1 MTCTVAVVG
10 GGHMGTALAR
20 GFADHS
26 KLQPRI
32 VVADR
37 NEHKL
42 NVYSQP
48 SIATTQDTASA
59 VNEAQVVVLAVKPQ
73 SIKSVVEDHIDAL
86 REKLVV
92 SVAAGVP
99 MHLLEEWLGKETS
112 IVHAMPNLP
121 VALGVGMIGLT
132 SNSNV
137 SPEQKQ
143 LTEKLFAGT
152 GELVW
157 LQDDRHV
164 DVATAVSGSGPA
176 YFFYAMEAMIRAAES
191 IGLDRQTAK
200 RFVVGTALGAATMA
214 SKSEHDPSE
223 LRSQVASP
231 GGTTERA
238 LATLDDNR
246 VQESIVQAVQSA
258 YARTAELTASL

>member
-1 MTCTVAVVG
+1 MTCTVAIVG

-48 SIATTQDTASA
+48 SIETTRSA
-59 VNEAQVVVLAVKPQ
+59 GSAINEAQVAVLAVKPQ
-73 SIKSVVEDHIDAL
+73 SIKSVVQDHVATL
-86 REKLVV
+86 RERLVV

-99 MHLLEEWLGKETS
+99 MQLLESWLGNETA

-121 VALGVGMIGLT
+121 VALGQGVIGLT
-132 SNSNV
+132 ANASV
-137 SPEQKQ
+137 SPDQRQ
-143 LTEKLFAGT
+143 LTEQLFAGT

-157 LQDDRHV
+157 LSDDRHV

-191 IGLDRQTAK
+191 IGLDRKTAR

-223 LRSQVASP
+223 LRSQVASR

-238 LATLDDNR
+238 LATLDANR
-246 VQESIVQAVQSA
+246 VQESIVKAVQSA